1 MKNII
6 KLCTVIFLL
15 YLPLNAISQIVIYK
29 YDNSKIF
36 ANKYEVRSN
45 NIIYWKGK
53 SQKQHMISKDEVVKI
68 AFFKQN
74 KYQEE
79 IFNENLAFSGKLPIS
94 VVKGTYT
101 TYIYD
106 AVAPSALINAG
117 AQVDDIITHVDGI
130 PIGEEYEDFLY
141 GNKGGTLTLTLR
153 RNNKVFNA
161 TFYLYK
167 YNIWESLEKTIES
180 GEVTDVI
187 EYTETP
193 PGGGIKNNNK
203 SNNSVGYFAE
213 PEYSGFTVAFTYGI
227 GGASFKGKEPL
238 KFVYEFELGYTN
250 PYNNNFNGIKFGIHE
265 YRKHFTGV
273 KNNREKMYAFNYRY
287 LYYAGKQVRT
297 GFNIGF
303 DLGLIYVPNSN
314 GFFWQPGLIM
324 GYDFRIYKHIR
335 LGLVG
340 EVYLLPT
347 YRFSNL
353 AVGGYGGIKLTG
365 LF

>member
-6 KLCTVIFLL
+6 KICTVVLL
-15 YLPLNAISQIVIYK
+15 LCLPFSVLSQIVIYK
-29 YDNSKIF
+29 KDNAKIF
-36 ANKYEVRSN
+36 ADRYEVRSN

-53 SQKQHMISKDEVVKI
+53 SQKQSIISKEDVVKI

-74 KYQEE
+74 KYKEE
-79 IFNENLAFSGKLPIS
+79 IFDDNLAYSGKLPIS
-94 VVKGTYT
+94 IGKGTYT

-106 AVAPSALINAG
+106 AIAPSALTNAG
-117 AQVDDIITHVDGI
+117 AQVDDIITHIDGI
-130 PIGEEYEDFLY
+130 PIGQEYDDFTY
-141 GNKGGTLTLTLR
+141 GNKGGTLTLTLK
-153 RNNKVFNA
+153 RNNKTVNA
-161 TFYLYK
+161 TFYFYK
-167 YNIWESLEKTIES
+167 YDAWESFEKTLETGKI
-180 GEVTDVI
+180 TDVI

-193 PGGGIKNNNK
+193 PSGVSKNNK
-203 SNNSVGYFAE
+203 ANNSLGYFAE
-213 PEYSGFTVAFTYGI
+213 PDYSGFTLAFTYGV
-227 GGASFKGKEPL
+227 GGSSFKGKEPL

-250 PYNNNFNGIKFGIHE
+250 PYNNNFNGIKVGIHE

-297 GFNIGF
+297 GFNVGF
-303 DLGLIYVPNSN
+303 DIGLIYVPNSN
-314 GFFWQPGLIM
+314 GFFWQPGFIA

-335 LGLVG
+335 LGLIG